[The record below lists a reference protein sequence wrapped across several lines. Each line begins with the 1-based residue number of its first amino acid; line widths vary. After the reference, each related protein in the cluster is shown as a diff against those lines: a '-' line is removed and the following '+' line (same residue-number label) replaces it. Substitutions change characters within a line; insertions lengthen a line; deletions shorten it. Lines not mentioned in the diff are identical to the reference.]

1 MSPASSSKPLNYC
14 LCYNNTMKYCFY
26 YDESEH
32 SRVINFSTITCETYY
47 DSFIAAVVGW
57 RSDKEKEIEH
67 RYLDFEE
74 RYAYRKRNGE
84 LKSESFRSK
93 QFAYGFASLNKDN
106 IEMLDDFFS
115 IFDDDC
121 YVFLSIASKIEY
133 VILQLFKNYHNSL
146 LFDMDA
152 ARYSIVKAILTY
164 RPQEVICSLYKSPR
178 EFVSSLVDFLSD
190 RIERNKA
197 NLKLK
202 RRENEAF
209 ENILYVL
216 QDVETPS
223 TLDWDYHM
231 PFVGLDLF
239 LKSKGVTDFSL
250 TIDKEGKA
258 GVESKTLVAAKQV
271 GLKNSSEL
279 DSKAHFG
286 VRMAD
291 MLAGVIGKLMK
302 SLERSLTPNGAN
314 SDVAKTL
321 LDKRWFKLSESQLL
335 LYKKLHHI
343 VFEINN
349 DWYKIYAGSYSDD
362 LISLLGLLEFVNHFD
377 TAKDIQKDFDMQP
390 EYCNS
395 CICRRLETHFQQ
407 MRNKLPIESIEP
419 QTKEF
424 FRNQRGA
431 KIYFDA
437 NRQPVLRLNEGKNR
451 FKVLSVGF
459 TKSGCP
465 LVTVEKKP
473 ENVCYKLPEQLGEW
487 AMTIVGMANMGEN
500 LFPSEVIFTKI
511 NNQIY
516 ADIL

>member
-1 MSPASSSKPLNYC
+1 
-14 LCYNNTMKYCFY
+14 MKYCFY

-57 RSDKEKEIEH
+57 RSDKEKEIAH
-67 RYLDFEE
+67 RYSAFEE
-74 RYAYRKRNGE
+74 KYAYRKRNGE
-84 LKSESFRSK
+84 LKSETFKPK
-93 QFAYGFASLNKDN
+93 QFTYGFASLNKDN

-121 YVFLSIASKIEY
+121 YVYLSIASKIEY
-133 VILQLFKNYHNSL
+133 VILQLFKNYDNSL

-164 RPQEVICSLYKSPR
+164 RPQEVICSLYRSPR
-178 EFVSSLVDFLSD
+178 EFIASLVDFLTD
-190 RIERNKA
+190 RIERNKV

-209 ENILYVL
+209 GNLLYVL
-216 QDVETPS
+216 QDVEPPL

-231 PFVGLDLF
+231 PFIGLDLF
-239 LKSKGVTDFSL
+239 LKSKGVTDFAL

-271 GLKNSSEL
+271 GLKNCSEL

-286 VRMAD
+286 IRIAD
-291 MLAGVIGKLMK
+291 MLAGIIGKLMK
-302 SLERSLTPNGAN
+302 SLERSLTPDEVN
-314 SDVAKTL
+314 SDITKTL
-321 LDKRWFKLSESQLL
+321 LDKGWFRLSEKQLL
-335 LYKKLHHI
+335 LYKKLYHI
-343 VFEINN
+343 IFEIHN
-349 DWYKIYAGSYSDD
+349 DWNKVFSGNYSDD
-362 LISLLGLLEFVNHFD
+362 LISFLGLLEFMNHFD
-377 TAKDIQKDFDMQP
+377 TVKDIEKDFDMQP
-390 EYCNS
+390 EYCNG
-395 CICRRLETHFQQ
+395 CICQRLETHFQQ
-407 MRNKLPIESIEP
+407 MRNKLPVEPIEP
-419 QTKEF
+419 KTKEF

-437 NRQPVLRLNEGKNR
+437 NRQPVLSLNEGENR
-451 FKVLSVGF
+451 FRVLSVGF

-465 LVTVEKKP
+465 IVTIENKP
-473 ENVCYKLPEQLGEW
+473 ENVCYKLPEQLSEW
-487 AMTIVGMANMGEN
+487 TTTIVEMANMGEK